1 MGKRILIVDDE
12 IAILM
17 AFKKLF
23 EDTEIIADIANT
35 KEDAMKLLKIHI
47 YDAVITDLRL
57 TNNLPDEGLEILSF
71 VKENHPTTRMIL
83 ITAYGNEEIKEK
95 TVKLTGALYLEKP
108 ISGKLLKETLK
119 KLEI

>member
-1 MGKRILIVDDE
+1 MGKRILVVDDE

-23 EDTEIIADIANT
+23 EDTEIIVDIANT
-35 KEDAMKLLKIHI
+35 KEDAMKLLKIRV

-57 TNNLPDEGLEILSF
+57 TNKLPDEGLEILSF
-71 VKENHPTTRMIL
+71 VKENHPNTRMIL
-83 ITAYGNEEIKEK
+83 ITAYGNEKIKEK
-95 TVKLTGALYLEKP
+95 ITKLSALYFEKP